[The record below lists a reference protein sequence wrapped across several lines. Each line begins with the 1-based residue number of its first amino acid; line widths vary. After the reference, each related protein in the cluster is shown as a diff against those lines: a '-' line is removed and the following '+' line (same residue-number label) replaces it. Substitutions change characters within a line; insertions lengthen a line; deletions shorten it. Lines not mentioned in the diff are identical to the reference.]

1 MKLIKAKEVPKV
13 PKQKVKMPQI
23 VTPENYHLAVSG
35 LSLMLETDQDEF
47 DLHRATTNVSSTSEH
62 AVLILPVIDKYL
74 ATYALILEKS
84 LDLSNMSVAGS
95 VGSSVAPTTSTT
107 LDSLTSSLRSLLMRG
122 VNVAKLVESSAV
134 NTLKV
139 LHNLVKH
146 SSHVRQ
152 ALLLCDHKKVSASK
166 KSGNKNKKKGLGTV
180 TEDPANSNN
189 PAVGKGSKSGKN
201 GSTSSNQGTESSVN
215 HKLPST
221 VARSSQ
227 INPQPST
234 SKQVWKRQFCGKGQ
248 GDEEKGHQFK
258 INSRCP
264 CMYLYLHLPTYTS

>member
-1 MKLIKAKEVPKV
+1 MKLIKTKEAPKV
-13 PKQKVKMPQI
+13 PKQKIKLPQI
-23 VTPENYHLAVSG
+23 VTPENYHLAVTG

-47 DLHRATTNVSSTSEH
+47 DLHRATSNVSSTSEH

-95 VGSSVAPTTSTT
+95 IGSTVTPATSST

-152 ALLLCDHKKVSASK
+152 ALLLCDHKKVSTSK
-166 KSGNKNKKKGLGTV
+166 APGNKNKKKGTG
-180 TEDPANSNN
+180 TEDTTNSN
-189 PAVGKGSKSGKN
+189 PAIGKGSKSGIN
-201 GSTSSNQGTESSVN
+201 GSTSSNQGTESSAN

-221 VARSSQ
+221 AARSSQ
-227 INPQPST
+227 MNAQPST
-234 SKQVWKRQFCGKGQ
+234 SKQVWK
-248 GDEEKGHQFK
+248 
-258 INSRCP
+258 
-264 CMYLYLHLPTYTS
+264 